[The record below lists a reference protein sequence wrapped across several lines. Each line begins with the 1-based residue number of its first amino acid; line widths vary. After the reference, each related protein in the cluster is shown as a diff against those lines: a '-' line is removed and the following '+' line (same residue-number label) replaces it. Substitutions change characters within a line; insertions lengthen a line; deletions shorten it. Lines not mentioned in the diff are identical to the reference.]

1 MSGDNTSFIQQVFS
15 IKHSPSRIGASEG
28 PLPPL
33 WAPRESPRGGNSEKD
48 HCKTLQSHRTRGIL
62 KAFFPSV
69 MPKDRMPHQSC
80 QRDQITCFKIFTK
93 KFCFTNSLAQHIMV
107 FITCCRSDQ
116 GQPRGCVWVDFE
128 RKHVWNRGKEEKNV
142 SNRNHLE

>member
-1 MSGDNTSFIQQVFS
+1 MSGDNTSLIQQVFS
-15 IKHSPSRIGASEG
+15 IKHSPNRIGASEE

-48 HCKTLQSHRTRGIL
+48 HYKTLQSHRTRGTL

-80 QRDQITCFKIFTK
+80 
-93 KFCFTNSLAQHIMV
+93 
-107 FITCCRSDQ
+107 
-116 GQPRGCVWVDFE
+116 
-128 RKHVWNRGKEEKNV
+128 
-142 SNRNHLE
+142 